1 MNWIDNLGE
10 EIKKERKSW
19 GMSKKRLA
27 RNSHVSI
34 FTIEDIENGII
45 KKPDLF
51 DMLNICE
58 ALDSSIY
65 FYVKKGN

>member
-1 MNWIDNLGE
+1 
-10 EIKKERKSW
+10 
-19 GMSKKRLA
+19 MSKKRLA

-45 KKPDLF
+45 KNPDLF